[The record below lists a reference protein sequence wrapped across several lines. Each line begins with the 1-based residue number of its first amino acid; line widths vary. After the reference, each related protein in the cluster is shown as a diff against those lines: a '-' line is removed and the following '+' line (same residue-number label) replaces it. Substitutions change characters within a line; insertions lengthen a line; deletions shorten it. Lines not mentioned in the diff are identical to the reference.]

1 MKNTP
6 KKLIIHHLGGSDDAP
21 LADTSHH
28 TFEMVNADHKAKWD
42 FKSSLGHY
50 IGYHC
55 FIDKDGR
62 VIQGRADTD
71 EGAHTRGQN
80 TSSLGIALAGNFDV
94 TKPTLKQERALRDLL
109 VKKLAEYKLTAKD
122 IVPHRT
128 YANKS
133 CYGKL
138 LTDTWASE
146 LVKNNVSNVPV
157 ILQSSQDSAKVS
169 LAIKGAIGAILGYLA
184 TKYGV
189 TVSQAEI
196 ELVQNNIL
204 VILPLLAG
212 IWGVV
217 RKFVK

>member
-6 KKLIIHHLGGSDDAP
+6 KKIIIHHLGGSDNAP

-28 TFEMVNADHKAKWD
+28 TFDMVNADHKVKWD

-50 IGYHC
+50 IGYHY
-55 FIDKDGR
+55 FIDKNGA
-62 VIQGRADTD
+62 VTQGRADTD

-94 TKPTLKQERALRDLL
+94 TLPTVQQERALRELL
-109 VKKLAEYKLTAKD
+109 TKKIAEHKLSAKD

-133 CYGKL
+133 CFGKL
-138 LTDTWASE
+138 LNDTWASE
-146 LVKNNVSNVPV
+146 LVKDTVSNIPV
-157 ILQSSQDSAKVS
+157 VLQSSKDSTKVS
-169 LAIKGAIGAILGYLA
+169 LAVKGAVGAALGYLA
-184 TKYGV
+184 QKYGV
-189 TVSQAEI
+189 PLTQLEI
-196 ELVQNNIL
+196 DIVQNNIL

-212 IWGVV
+212 IWGIL
-217 RKFVK
+217 RKFIK